1 MKKILN
7 KKINF
12 LILSFFLFL
21 FPVLIAKADGT
32 ATTGISGNSS
42 VYVGKTIDVVLYVNS
57 VSGANGGL
65 AAFGGNI
72 SYSTDKLELVKT
84 TSLAPFTVELAGN
97 KLGGFGVNN
106 LMQMLNMLIFHLQV
120 KPLVLPIHLVQIII

>member
-1 MKKILN
+1 MKNILN

-21 FPVLIAKADGT
+21 FPVLTAKADGT

-97 KLGGFGVNN
+97 KLGGFGANTIKVDK
-106 LMQMLNMLIFHLQV
+106 M
-120 KPLVLPIHLVQIII
+120 